1 MKSIARILGGILA
14 AIVAAAV
21 VGVVV
26 LKSMDFNEYR
36 GLIAEQV
43 KAATGR
49 DLTIAGRLKLE
60 ISLSPSLA
68 VEDVRLANA
77 PWGSRPDMIVLK
89 RLAAEIRLLPLLH
102 GEVEINRLVLSDLD
116 IALEVDGQG
125 RANWDMAGAGAPK
138 SKAAESEGVIS
149 RVDRVML
156 RDLKLSYRNARDGVS
171 FQAMVQSFSLEAK
184 DMESPMAI
192 VLKASFADM
201 PVNASGQI
209 GAFRTIVEGGR
220 LPLRLD
226 VEAAGLKVRAEG
238 HVENPRA
245 LKGIDVAI
253 RVKTERLASS
263 IAALGSAVPAL
274 KGWNAPAIPVDASF
288 RLKGQG
294 TTFAAD
300 TLKAHVGR
308 SDLSGSIHATLKGG
322 KPEISGSLASARL
335 DLNEIFP
342 AAKTATDRSKG
353 DGRVFSA
360 DPLPVDALRAF
371 NADLAAKI
379 RTAVL
384 PGGGVVVQ
392 DVNGRVT
399 LKEGRLAIPVTFSA
413 GGGSIKVDVSVDG
426 TRTPA
431 TVALRLD
438 GADVD
443 WGRVLADSGAIEA
456 VRESKAEI
464 AVNFAGAGRSTR
476 EIMATLSGETKIVVG
491 PGRIQ
496 NRILDLAG
504 GDAVGQVL
512 GAINPFD
519 KADEFTT
526 IHCAVARFTVRE
538 GIADGRDALA
548 LETGKMTVAGS
559 GRLDLRNETLDFAF
573 KPEARQGI
581 GLGNVV
587 GMVRVTGT
595 LAQPNVGVDPLEAV
609 KSAIDTGAKIATLG
623 LSETAKSLLLGRP
636 SGIASPCQAAL
647 GRRDQVQPAAPAPA
661 RTQPRTQPR
670 PTQPAPGKKQGEGIE
685 DKMRGIGEGITKG
698 LRGILGQ

>member
-1 MKSIARILGGILA
+1 MKSIVRILGGILA
-14 AIVAAAV
+14 AVVAAAV

-77 PWGSRPDMIVLK
+77 PWGSRRDMIVLK
-89 RLAAEIRLLPLLH
+89 RLAAEVRFLPLLR
-102 GEVEINRLVLSDLD
+102 GKVEIDRLVLSGLD

-125 RANWDMAGAGAPK
+125 RTNWDMTGAGAPK
-138 SKAAESEGVIS
+138 GRAPAEPAGIVPRIG
-149 RVDRVML
+149 RVAL
-156 RDLKLSYRNARDGVS
+156 RDLKVSYRNARDGVS
-171 FQAMVQSFSLEAK
+171 FQAAVQSFTLGAK
-184 DMESPMAI
+184 DMESPMDV
-192 VLKASFADM
+192 VLKASFADT
-201 PVNASGQI
+201 PVNASGRI
-209 GAFRTIVEGGR
+209 GAFKTIVEGGR
-220 LPLRLD
+220 LPVRLD
-226 VEAAGLKVRAEG
+226 VDAAGIKMRAEG
-238 HVENPRA
+238 HIEDSRA
-245 LKGIDVAI
+245 LKGVDVGIGIKA
-253 RVKTERLASS
+253 ERLAATT
-263 IAALGSAVPAL
+263 AALGAAVPAL
-274 KGWNAPAIPVDASF
+274 KDWNAPAIPADVSF

-300 TLKAHVGR
+300 NLKVHVGR
-308 SDLSGSIHATLKGG
+308 SDLSGSLHATFKGG

-342 AAKTATDRSKG
+342 AGSPAAARQKG

-360 DPLPVDALRAF
+360 DPLPVDALRAV
-371 NADLAAKI
+371 NADLIAKI

-399 LKEGRLAIPVTFSA
+399 LKEGRLAVPVTFSA
-413 GGGSIKVDVSVDG
+413 GGGSIKGDVSIDG
-426 TRTPA
+426 ARTPA
-431 TVALRLD
+431 AVALRLD

-443 WGRVLADSGAIEA
+443 WGRVLEDSGVIEA
-456 VRESKAEI
+456 VRDSKAEV
-464 AVNFAGAGRSTR
+464 AVTLSGAGRSAR
-476 EIMATLSGETKIVVG
+476 EIMGTLSGEARIVLG
-491 PGRIQ
+491 PGRIH
-496 NRILDLAG
+496 NKMLDVAG
-504 GDAVGQVL
+504 GDVVGQVL
-512 GAINPFD
+512 GAINPF
-519 KADEFTT
+519 ARSDEFTALN
-526 IHCAVARFTVRE
+526 CAVARFAVRE

-559 GRLDLRNETLDFAF
+559 GRLDLRSETLDFAF
-573 KPEARQGI
+573 KPEARQGV

-587 GMVRVTGT
+587 GMVRITGT
-595 LAQPNVGVDPLEAV
+595 LAQPNVGVDPLETI

-623 LSETAKSLLLGRP
+623 LSETAKSLFLGRP
-636 SGIASPCQAAL
+636 GGTASPCQAAL
-647 GRRDQVQPAAPAPA
+647 GRRDS
-661 RTQPRTQPR
+661 
-670 PTQPAPGKKQGEGIE
+670 TQPAPVQTQPRAQPRPAQPALGKKQGEGIE

>member
-1 MKSIARILGGILA
+1 MKSVARILGGLLA

-21 VGVVV
+21 VGIVV

-36 GLIAEQV
+36 GLIAEQI

-49 DLTIAGRLKLE
+49 DLIIAGQLKLE

-89 RLAAEIRLLPLLH
+89 RLAAEVRFLPLLR
-102 GEVEINRLVLSDLD
+102 GEVEINRLVLSGLD
-116 IALEVDGQG
+116 VALEVDGQG

-138 SKAAESEGVIS
+138 TQAAESAGVIP

-171 FQAMVQSFSLEAK
+171 FQATVQTFSLEAK
-184 DMESPMAI
+184 DMESPMTI
-192 VLKASFADM
+192 ILKASFADM
-201 PVNASGQI
+201 PVNASGRI
-209 GAFRTIVEGGR
+209 GAFKTIVEGGR
-220 LPLRLD
+220 LPVRLD
-226 VEAAGLKVRAEG
+226 VDVAGLKMRAEG
-238 HVENPRA
+238 HIEDSRA

-253 RVKTERLASS
+253 GIKTERLAST

-274 KGWNAPAIPVDASF
+274 KDWNAPAVPADSSF

-294 TTFAAD
+294 TTFTAD
-300 TLKAHVGR
+300 TLKVHVGR
-308 SDLSGSIHATLKGG
+308 SDLSGSVQVTLKGG
-322 KPEISGSLASARL
+322 KPEISGSLASTRL

-342 AAKTATDRSKG
+342 AAKTSPDRSQG

-384 PGGGVVVQ
+384 PGVVVQ
-392 DVNGRVT
+392 EVNGRMT
-399 LKEGRLAIPVTFSA
+399 LKEGRLAIPVAFSA
-413 GGGSIKVDVSVDG
+413 GGGSIKGDVSVDG

-431 TVALRLD
+431 AVALRLD
-438 GADVD
+438 GDDVD
-443 WGRVLADSGAIEA
+443 WGRVLADSGVIEA
-456 VRESKAEI
+456 VRESKAEV
-464 AVNFAGAGRSTR
+464 AVNLAGAGRSTR
-476 EIMATLSGETKIVVG
+476 EIMAALSGEAKIAVG

-504 GDAVGQVL
+504 GDVVGQAL

-519 KADEFTT
+519 RAAEFT
-526 IHCAVARFTVRE
+526 ILNCAVARFIVRE

-587 GMVRVTGT
+587 GMVRITGT

-609 KSAIDTGAKIATLG
+609 KSVIDTGAKIATLG

-647 GRRDQVQPAAPAPA
+647 GKRDQVQPAVPAPA
-661 RTQPRTQPR
+661 QTQPRTQPR
-670 PTQPAPGKKQGEGIE
+670 PAQPAPGKKQGGGIE